1 MSGKHDDGNV
11 FQKYPTNMLQ
21 FFTDLS
27 RVYGNGDSTLDIE
40 VLLKRHEE
48 LLGSGVGGQMYE
60 VVGMAGNSTI
70 RR

>member
-1 MSGKHDDGNV
+1 MSGTQEDGNA

-21 FFTDLS
+21 FFMDLS
-27 RVYGNGDSTLDIE
+27 RVYGDGDSTLDIE
-40 VLLKRHEE
+40 VILKRHEE

-70 RR
+70 LR